1 MLLRS
6 ILMDIFGK
14 NFEHKINKMIEKYGK
29 RKMPIMKPSP
39 DQDDEEDIDDRYYEY
54 YFHYDKRK
62 EESFSIKDF
71 QLPLSNKQEYYI
83 IFFDTEIADGIRKVT
98 NNPEMFKDPPE
109 IDIEDLYC
117 CIQILRAKQNK
128 VIKRVLHFVEELF
141 KDKYNKMDSMINSG
155 MIDFQS
161 LWYYLD
167 KVNTIYVIKHLE
179 EDICFKYKYFTNIDD
194 CNGGKSLLLTG
205 NIIVPYNSTLNVSEL
220 RYDIKKFPGTKKIN
234 TLKITPLQ
242 EKSKYIDHGEKVL
255 RLYGNI
261 KHMHLNGK
269 HYIKTEKSDYI
280 AHERNERVIID
291 YEGMVRYNGLPFDFD
306 LKKTIENLAEE
317 DKIIMYPF
325 VCTYNLGIGKTWGLA
340 HIKNLVDVVY
350 QKDAFDRLVLEPEKK
365 KIIKSLILYKSDKFK
380 DFIETKGN
388 GLIFLLYG
396 APGTGKT
403 LSAEATCELLEKPMY
418 CLNVGDLGIDPEHM
432 EIIMNTVFEYSKR
445 WDAIICIDEV
455 DIFLEERENNMIARN
470 AMVGIF
476 LKLLEYHNGI
486 IFLTT
491 NRLTSLD
498 PAIKSRINLMISYKD
513 LTSERRVTI
522 WKSLCQ
528 KWCIDISEKTFKMLG
543 EYKLNGREIRNY
555 IKIIIAIH
563 EESKEKITDQSIIK
577 ELDNCLD
584 LSKEFDVSVNSSR
597 IYT

>member
-1 MLLRS
+1 
-6 ILMDIFGK
+6 
-14 NFEHKINKMIEKYGK
+14 
-29 RKMPIMKPSP
+29 
-39 DQDDEEDIDDRYYEY
+39 
-54 YFHYDKRK
+54 
-62 EESFSIKDF
+62 
-71 QLPLSNKQEYYI
+71 
-83 IFFDTEIADGIRKVT
+83 
-98 NNPEMFKDPPE
+98 
-109 IDIEDLYC
+109 
-117 CIQILRAKQNK
+117 
-128 VIKRVLHFVEELF
+128 
-141 KDKYNKMDSMINSG
+141 
-155 MIDFQS
+155 
-161 LWYYLD
+161 
-167 KVNTIYVIKHLE
+167 
-179 EDICFKYKYFTNIDD
+179 
-194 CNGGKSLLLTG
+194 
-205 NIIVPYNSTLNVSEL
+205 
-220 RYDIKKFPGTKKIN
+220 
-234 TLKITPLQ
+234 
-242 EKSKYIDHGEKVL
+242 
-255 RLYGNI
+255 
-261 KHMHLNGK
+261 
-269 HYIKTEKSDYI
+269 
-280 AHERNERVIID
+280 
-291 YEGMVRYNGLPFDFD
+291 
-306 LKKTIENLAEE
+306 
-317 DKIIMYPF
+317 MYPF